1 MLTLLIRFNAIFFE
15 SYYAVENWTKSQILW
30 YDLDPK
36 LPVNGDQDE
45 TCELFLPCAIGQKL
59 VT

>member
-15 SYYAVENWTKSQILW
+15 SYYTVENCTKTQILW

-45 TCELFLPCAIGQKL
+45 TCELFLPCAIGRC
-59 VT
+59 